1 MKVGFAGLGNL
12 GAAMAR
18 RLAERG
24 VDLTVW
30 NRTRSRAEAMALPVA
45 ESPADLMARVDV
57 VFVNVFD
64 SPAAEAVLG
73 ALLAGGAAGKAI
85 VDTTTNRVEAVV
97 RFHRLAS
104 SAGARYLECPVLGS
118 VIPASRGEL
127 TILAAGDETVLSD
140 VRPFLDHLA
149 RSVVFLGAPGAA
161 TVMKLVNNLVLGAVM
176 GAIAEGTVLGER
188 AGLPRERVIEVLAA
202 GAGNS
207 YVMTAKKDKLLRE
220 DYAAH
225 FSVDCLHKDL
235 GYALELGTSAR
246 SPLFL
251 GSILREMYALA
262 VRRGLGGDDF
272 SAVTRALEE
281 A

>member
-64 SPAAEAVLG
+64 SPAAEA
-73 ALLAGGAAGKAI
+73 